1 MSWIFSK
8 FSGWT
13 ARKNRKYGWQEPH
26 TMYGE
31 EHFQPT
37 WSSTILITS
46 YPGYGQ
52 RELCYSPLTGFLSM
66 LQQFGTL
73 PRQCVGTHSYSWV
86 KRGTVTVEWTAQ
98 EHNIMIQDRTEPWLL
113 DSGVHSTR
121 LPCSTRL
128 SLLLHFAIDFLTTMS
143 DQDRI
148 SHYNVT
154 QISDKNKGKNIN

>member
-1 MSWIFSK
+1 MDKENFA
-8 FSGWT
+8 T
-13 ARKNRKYGWQEPH
+13 P
-26 TMYGE
+26 
-31 EHFQPT
+31 
-37 WSSTILITS
+37 
-46 YPGYGQ
+46 
-52 RELCYSPLTGFLSM
+52 PLTGFLSM

-98 EHNIMIQDRTEPWLL
+98 EHNIVIQDRTEPWLL

-128 SLLLHFAIDFLTTMS
+128 LDSGVHSIRLPCSTRLSLLLHFAIDFLTTVS

>member
-1 MSWIFSK
+1 MD
-8 FSGWT
+8 
-13 ARKNRKYGWQEPH
+13 
-26 TMYGE
+26 
-31 EHFQPT
+31 
-37 WSSTILITS
+37 
-46 YPGYGQ
+46 
-52 RELCYSPLTGFLSM
+52 RENFATPPLTGFLSM

-73 PRQCVGTHSYSWV
+73 PRQCVSTHSYSWV

-98 EHNIMIQDRTEPWLL
+98 EHNIVIQDRTEPWLL

-128 SLLLHFAIDFLTTMS
+128 LDSGVHSIRLPCSTRLSLLLHFAIDFLTTVS

-154 QISDKNKGKNIN
+154 QISDENKGKNIN

>member
-1 MSWIFSK
+1 MDKENFA
-8 FSGWT
+8 T
-13 ARKNRKYGWQEPH
+13 P
-26 TMYGE
+26 
-31 EHFQPT
+31 
-37 WSSTILITS
+37 
-46 YPGYGQ
+46 
-52 RELCYSPLTGFLSM
+52 PLTGFLSM

-128 SLLLHFAIDFLTTMS
+128 LDSGVHSTRLPCSTRLSLLLHFAIAFLTTVS

-154 QISDKNKGKNIN
+154 QISDENKGKNIN

>member
-1 MSWIFSK
+1 MDKENFA
-8 FSGWT
+8 T
-13 ARKNRKYGWQEPH
+13 P
-26 TMYGE
+26 
-31 EHFQPT
+31 
-37 WSSTILITS
+37 
-46 YPGYGQ
+46 
-52 RELCYSPLTGFLSM
+52 PLTGFLSM

-73 PRQCVGTHSYSWV
+73 LRQCVGTHSYSWV

-98 EHNIMIQDRTEPWLL
+98 EHNIVIQDRTEPWLL

-128 SLLLHFAIDFLTTMS
+128 LDSGVHSIRLPCSTRLSLLLHFAIDFLTTVS

-154 QISDKNKGKNIN
+154 QISDENKGKNIN